1 MGKAIYLTESELRL
15 LTLVFDYGNYSA
27 EGQPDEEEKMKT
39 AESIRLKAEKALE
52 TQRAQEGRIT

>member
-27 EGQPDEEEKMKT
+27 EGQPDEEEKMKA
-39 AESIRLKAEKALE
+39 AESIRVKAEKAL
-52 TQRAQEGRIT
+52 GS